1 MDMETV
7 LHFFWCN
14 YAPYEGC
21 YTLYEDANAEI
32 AKWANYYL
40 SKRVSFHQ
48 SFWGAGR
55 VTDNPKDIL
64 LGHPTWDVPR
74 DPNRLNW
81 VKENSLLPTEEYHPN
96 TYILTPWVPAWDN
109 PNPADYAGGN
119 MPYFVTQLRSAQKIF
134 ALCGEIWIKKSYEKE
149 PGSFVHEIKD
159 KLIHVNMGCASHS
172 LVRGKYK
179 KKFNPIGERNLL
191 HISSLQGYKRF
202 DITCRSVEGLK
213 TNLYVGGK
221 NLREGK
227 GLVTYPIEGNNY
239 SFYSLGI
246 IDNKDPGFNE
256 FVINHCDFYIHT
268 ANMDAQATT
277 ILENCARGLVPL
289 VTPESGFSSPYA
301 IYLTH
306 DPKENKEIIEW
317 ALNLPESDLLE
328 RSCGVRKQ
336 IEQEHNWEVI
346 FNKIW
351 DEIMKDINNRSEAS
365 TKLNLSIPSEI
376 VPQSESTPEALSVND
391 ETEKKVD
398 LHLYISRELL
408 LKTESQIRLERH
420 IERYALLRQFAKGVV
435 VDAAC
440 GCGYGSYL
448 LATNPDVELVIG
460 LDSDSQ
466 IISYAE
472 NEYKNDKTEFYLAQ
486 LETWTANQKI
496 DMLISVET
504 IEHIEDIAILPNF
517 VNRNHIN
524 HVILTYPSKKTTHY
538 NKYHHHDFRLQDIL
552 DMFTGFTCYNNFN
565 WEWEFDVVFLIRN

>member
-1 MDMETV
+1 MDMETM
-7 LHFFWCN
+7 LHFCWGG
-14 YAPYEGC
+14 YVPYEGC
-21 YTLYEDANAEI
+21 YAVYEDANAEI
-32 AKWANYYL
+32 AKWADYYL
-40 SKRVSFHQ
+40 SKKVSFHQ
-48 SFWGAGR
+48 SFWGAGK
-55 VTDNPKDIL
+55 VTHNPKDIL

-74 DPNRLNW
+74 DPKRLNW
-81 VKENSLLPTEEYHPN
+81 VQENSLLPTENYHPN
-96 TYILTPWVPAWDN
+96 TYILMPWVSVWDN
-109 PNPADYAGGN
+109 PNPDDYVGSD
-119 MPYFVTQLRSAQKIF
+119 MPYFVDQLRAAKKIF
-134 ALCGEIWIKKSYEKE
+134 ALCGDIWIQKSYEKQ

-159 KLIHVNMGCASHS
+159 KLVHVNMGCA
-172 LVRGKYK
+172 VDNFGRTVKQ
-179 KKFNPIGERNLL
+179 KFNSIGERNLL
-191 HISSLQGYKRF
+191 HISNLEHYKGF
-202 DITCRSVEGLK
+202 DIACQSLEGVQ
-213 TNLYVGGK
+213 TNLYVASQK
-221 NLREGK
+221 LRESK
-227 GLVTYPIEGNNY
+227 GLVTYPIEDNNY
-239 SFYSLGI
+239 SFYSLGL

-268 ANMDAQATT
+268 ARMDAQATT

-306 DPKENKEIIEW
+306 DPKANKEIIEQ

-376 VPQSESTPEALSVND
+376 VPQSECTPEALLIND

-466 IISYAE
+466 ILSYAQD
-472 NEYKNDKTEFYLAQ
+472 EYRSDKTEFHLAQ
-486 LETWTANQKI
+486 LETWTTEQKI

-504 IEHIEDIAILPNF
+504 IEHIKDIAILPNF

-552 DMFTGFTCYNNFN
+552 DMFTGFTCYNTFN

>member
-7 LHFFWCN
+7 LHFCWGG
-14 YAPYEGC
+14 YVPYEGC
-21 YTLYEDANAEI
+21 YAVYEDANAEI
-32 AKWANYYL
+32 AKWADYYL
-40 SKRVSFHQ
+40 SKKVSFHQ
-48 SFWGAGR
+48 SFWGAGK
-55 VTDNPKDIL
+55 VTHNPKDIL
-64 LGHPTWDVPR
+64 LGHPTWDLPT

-81 VKENSLLPTEEYHPN
+81 VKENSLLPTEECHPN
-96 TYILTPWVPAWDN
+96 TYILMPWIPDYDSS
-109 PNPADYAGGN
+109 NPADYIGGN
-119 MPYFVTQLRSAQKIF
+119 MPNLVMQLRSAQKIF
-134 ALCGEIWIKKSYEKE
+134 ALCGEQWMKKTYEKE

-159 KLIHVNMGCASHS
+159 KLVHVNMGCAAENFGRI
-172 LVRGKYK
+172 VK
-179 KKFNPIGERNLL
+179 KKFNAIGERNLL
-191 HISSLQGYKRF
+191 HISHLQHYKGF
-202 DITCRSVEGLK
+202 DITCKSLEGVK
-213 TNLYVGGK
+213 TNLYVAGQ
-221 NLREGK
+221 NLGEAK
-227 GLVTYPIEGNNY
+227 GLVTYPIGDDNFT
-239 SFYSLGI
+239 FYSLGL

-268 ANMDAQATT
+268 ARMDAQATT
-277 ILENCARGLVPL
+277 ILENCARGLIPL

-301 IYLTH
+301 IYLAD
-306 DPKENKEIIEW
+306 DPKANKEIIEQ

-328 RSCGVRKQ
+328 RSFGVRQQ

-351 DEIMKDINNRSEAS
+351 DEIMKDINNRSEGS

-376 VPQSESTPEALSVND
+376 VPQSESTPEALLIND

-398 LHLYISRELL
+398 LHLYISRDLL

-466 IISYAE
+466 ILSYAKD
-472 NEYKNDKTEFYLAQ
+472 EYKSDKTEFHLAQ
-486 LETWTANQKI
+486 LETWKTEQKI

-504 IEHIEDIAILPNF
+504 IEHIKDIAIMPNF

-552 DMFTGFTCYNNFN
+552 DMFTGFTCYNTFN